1 MDAKRI
7 VYKGDTAKWKITI
20 HHADF
25 DQARDEYRVELCYG
39 MRGGKLVIRKKDMKV
54 DEDGNVYMVFD
65 SSEMV
70 GRVKAYC
77 YYDVP
82 DTDMGS
88 GIRTE
93 VDIQW
98 LCLVSETPDPK
109 CACGGAWPEPVHDD
123 GKEHVVYE
131 RVFRGDVNTLYLNLR
146 TSNEEPILDS
156 EGRQLRVR
164 KEEKDIY

>member
-1 MDAKRI
+1 MEAKRI
-7 VYKGDTAKWKITI
+7 VHKGDMVKQKITI
-20 HHADF
+20 VHADF
-25 DQARDEYRVELCYG
+25 DQKRDDYRVELTYG
-39 MRGGKLVIRKKDMKV
+39 MLGGKKVIRKEDMKV
-54 DEDGNVYMVFD
+54 DEDGNVYMLFD
-65 SSEMV
+65 SSDMI
-70 GRVKAYC
+70 GFVKAYC

-98 LCLVSETPDPK
+98 LCFVTESPNPRL
-109 CACGGAWPEPVHDD
+109 ACNSPWPEPVHDD
-123 GKEHVVYE
+123 GQEHVVYE

-146 TSNEEPILDS
+146 TGEGEPIVDS
-156 EGRQLRVR
+156 EGRQLRVH